1 MILIN
6 LFVWSTNVDTCP
18 LHDGWSNHI
27 LTMAWID
34 AEFGELVAPHIHIY
48 FFWIIIKLECTIYRI
63 YKDEKKIYRK
73 MRYSV
78 HNWSRRYPSG
88 LPRTYTSCVYVITTA
103 MCLARFKV
111 LLARTLWKN
120 IAKVILVEA
129 MIFRV

>member
-1 MILIN
+1 MLIHV
-6 LFVWSTNVDTCP
+6 LYMMGDQT
-18 LHDGWSNHI
+18 HI

-78 HNWSRRYPSG
+78 HN
-88 LPRTYTSCVYVITTA
+88 
-103 MCLARFKV
+103 
-111 LLARTLWKN
+111 
-120 IAKVILVEA
+120 
-129 MIFRV
+129 